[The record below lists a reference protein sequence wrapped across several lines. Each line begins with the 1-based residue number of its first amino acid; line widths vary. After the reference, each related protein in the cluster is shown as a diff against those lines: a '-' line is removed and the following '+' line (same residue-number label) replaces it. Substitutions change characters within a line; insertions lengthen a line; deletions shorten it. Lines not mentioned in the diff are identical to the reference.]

1 MTRDRW
7 HTSTYSGGNGCIAVR
22 PDGGEGGNV
31 AVRDTK
37 HDGGPV
43 LTFSFEAWTAFVDA
57 VKGSGL

>member
-1 MTRDRW
+1 MTPDTW
-7 HTSTYSGGNGCIAVR
+7 TTSTRCSSGGCIAVR

-43 LTFSFEAWTAFVDA
+43 LTFSFEAWTAFIDA